1 MECYLGTNKVIRENP
16 QRLFIE
22 VAWRGC
28 SERLLGEVVW
38 RGCSAKV
45 VAWRGCSVRLLSEV
59 AQRGYSERLLREVAQ
74 RGCLERLLGEVA
86 KIKITQI
93 RCTERLHKKVS
104 QRNSLGECTFL
115 YKVCTQKI

>member
-1 MECYLGTNKVIRENP
+1 MLFGNKQSN
-16 QRLFIE
+16 QRKSTE
-22 VAWRGC
+22 VVHRGC
-28 SERLLGEVVW
+28 LERLLREVVW

-115 YKVCTQKI
+115 CKVCTQKI